1 MGEKR
6 NLLGETLTFLAAVGK
21 SPRDVLW
28 VGSEDGRYALS
39 WEEFAQIADV
49 EYDPGYGAQ
58 KIAVDLVVVGDG
70 WWLERWEYDG
80 AEGWS
85 FKECPVRQP
94 DAEPFRAVKGDLWP
108 RLAWLQEHQPQDVV
122 LEGGED

>member
-1 MGEKR
+1 MFERR
-6 NLLGETLTFLAAVGK
+6 NLLEETLAALVAEDK
-21 SPRDVLW
+21 SPQDVLW

-39 WEEFAQIADV
+39 WEEFSRIADV

-58 KIAVDLVVVGDG
+58 EIAADLVVVGDG

-94 DAEPFRAVKGDLWP
+94 DAEPFRVVRGDLWP
-108 RLAWLQEHQPQDVV
+108 RLAWLQAHQSQDVV
-122 LEGGED
+122 LEDEED